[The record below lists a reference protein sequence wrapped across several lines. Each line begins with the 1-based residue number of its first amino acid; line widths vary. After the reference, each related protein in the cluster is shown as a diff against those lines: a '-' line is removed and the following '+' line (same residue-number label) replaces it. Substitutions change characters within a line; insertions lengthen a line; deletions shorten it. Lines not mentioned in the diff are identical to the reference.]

1 MEITLFKFNGAE
13 LRCITKDGEPWFIAK
28 DVCSTFGDSDHKRS
42 VSKIDDDDKQ
52 LVEVKDSMGRIQMA
66 TAINES
72 GLYAILFAMQP
83 EKARLDGGA
92 DVPPHTIERIS
103 RLKKFKKWVTSEVLP
118 AIRKTGAYS
127 MQPVEFKLPANMAEA
142 LRLAADSIE
151 RAEVAETKL
160 LEAAPKVEFFDT
172 VTKSNTVVTMA
183 VAAQTAKLPFGQN
196 ILYRKLR
203 EMGVLISTGS
213 RYNLP
218 KQQYIEQGLFTVNE
232 HKFERTNGEVDV
244 NFTTH
249 VTQKGIAWIS
259 GKMKEAQP

>member
-1 MEITLFKFNGAE
+1 MEITLFNFNGAE
-13 LRCITKDGEPWFIAK
+13 LRCITKESEPWFVAA
-28 DVCSTFGDSDHKRS
+28 DVCKVLEISNITEALRS
-42 VSKIDDDDKQ
+42 LDADDLTSVILNSGGQNREMKI
-52 LVEVKDSMGRIQMA
+52 
-66 TAINES
+66 INES
-72 GLYAILFAMQP
+72 GLYNLAFKSRTS
-83 EKARLDGGA
+83 KA
-92 DVPPHTIERIS
+92 
-103 RLKKFKKWVTSEVLP
+103 KQFKKWVTSEVLP

-127 MQPVEFKLPANMAEA
+127 VTKPLSRLEMAQLLLEAETRSVEL
-142 LRLAADSIE
+142 
-151 RAEVAETKL
+151 ETKL
-160 LEAAPKVEFFDT
+160 LAAEPKVEFFDT

-203 EMGVLISTGS
+203 EMGVLISAGS

-232 HKFERTNGEVDV
+232 HKFNRTNGEVDV

-259 GKMKEAQP
+259 SKLKGAA